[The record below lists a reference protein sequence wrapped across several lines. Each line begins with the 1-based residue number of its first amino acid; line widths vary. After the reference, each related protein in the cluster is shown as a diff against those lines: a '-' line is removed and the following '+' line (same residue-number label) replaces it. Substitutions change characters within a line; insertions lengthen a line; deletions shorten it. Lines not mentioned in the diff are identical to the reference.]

1 MEHASVIFLW
11 VAYLL
16 YAGAFAVFV
25 VQFLTK
31 SPTLTRVGLVVAAA
45 GLAFQTLTIVFR
57 GFSAGHVPFV
67 GAYESLVMVA
77 WSIALVWYVLESFTK
92 MRAVGLYVLPVVLI
106 LLTVAWVEYKP
117 PGQLVPALR
126 SDIVI
131 LHVIVMLTAI
141 GCLYVAG
148 GAGIIY
154 LYVAGGAG
162 IIYLIEESLLR
173 RRKAGGVLGRLPS
186 LGALEKLIYHATLV
200 GLPFL
205 TAGMLAGIIRA
216 ETFNVPSWW
225 VDPMVLLALIAWAL
239 YALLLW
245 GRMRADWVGSRIA
258 WLAISG
264 LVVLLVIRFAAV
276 PYLSGFHTYGG

>member
-1 MEHASVIFLW
+1 V
-11 VAYLL
+11 
-16 YAGAFAVFV
+16 
-25 VQFLTK
+25 
-31 SPTLTRVGLVVAAA
+31 
-45 GLAFQTLTIVFR
+45 
-57 GFSAGHVPFV
+57 
-67 GAYESLVMVA
+67 
-77 WSIALVWYVLESFTK
+77 
-92 MRAVGLYVLPVVLI
+92 
-106 LLTVAWVEYKP
+106 
-117 PGQLVPALR
+117 QLVPALR

-154 LYVAGGAG
+154 L
-162 IIYLIEESLLR
+162 IEEALLR

-186 LGALEKLIYHATLV
+186 LGALEKLIYHATLL

-216 ETFNVPSWW
+216 ETFNVPNWW

-239 YALLLW
+239 YLVLLW
-245 GRMRADWVGSRIA
+245 GRMRADWIGSRIA

>member
-11 VAYLL
+11 IAYLL

-45 GLAFQTLTIVFR
+45 GLVFHTLAIICR

-77 WSIALVWYVLESFTK
+77 WSIALVWHVLESFTK

-117 PGQLVPALR
+117 PVQLVPALR

-154 LYVAGGAG
+154 L
-162 IIYLIEESLLR
+162 IEEALLR

-186 LGALEKLIYHATLV
+186 LGALEKLIYHATLL

-216 ETFNVPSWW
+216 ETFDVPHWW
-225 VDPMVLLALIAWAL
+225 VDPMVLLSLFAWAL
-239 YALLLW
+239 YAVLLW

-258 WLAISG
+258 WLAITG
-264 LVVLLVIRFAAV
+264 LVVLLFIRFAAV

>member
-11 VAYLL
+11 IAYLL

-31 SPTLTRVGLVVAAA
+31 SPTLTRVGLIVAAA
-45 GLAFQTLTIVFR
+45 GLAFHTLTLVFR
-57 GFSAGHVPFV
+57 GLSAGHVPFV

-77 WSIALVWYVLESFTK
+77 WSIALVWFVLESFTR
-92 MRAVGLYVLPVVLI
+92 MRAVGLYVLPVVVL
-106 LLTVAWVEYKP
+106 LLTVAWVAYKP
-117 PGQLVPALR
+117 PVQLVPALR

-154 LYVAGGAG
+154 L
-162 IIYLIEESLLR
+162 IEEALLR

-239 YALLLW
+239 YAVLLW

-264 LVVLLVIRFAAV
+264 LLVLLAIRFAAV